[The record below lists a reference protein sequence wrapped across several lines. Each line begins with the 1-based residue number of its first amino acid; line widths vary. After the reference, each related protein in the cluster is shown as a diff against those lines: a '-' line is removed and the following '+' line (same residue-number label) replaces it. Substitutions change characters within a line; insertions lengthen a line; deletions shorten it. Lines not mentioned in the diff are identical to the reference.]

1 MALRDRLGP
10 SSLSLDQRPKLVSV
24 EAAATVLTPPAS
36 SQSAFAEWS
45 LSPSAG
51 AREEELGWARVADQD
66 PTRGP
71 PGPHSAPERL
81 YREVL
86 LQPCRVWKLFKKAAL
101 LPPVSLV

>member
-1 MALRDRLGP
+1 MIVLG
-10 SSLSLDQRPKLVSV
+10 LDQWPKLVSV
-24 EAAATVLTPPAS
+24 EAAATTLTPPAS

-66 PTRGP
+66 PTPGP

-86 LQPCRVWKLFKKAAL
+86 LQPCRVWKLLEKASL